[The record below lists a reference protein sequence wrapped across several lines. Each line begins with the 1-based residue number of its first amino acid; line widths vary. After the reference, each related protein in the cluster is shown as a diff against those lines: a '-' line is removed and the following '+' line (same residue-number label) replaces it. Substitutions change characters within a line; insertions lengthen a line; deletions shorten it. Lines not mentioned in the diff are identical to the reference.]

1 MDKTLKTLPAE
12 LIDKINF
19 YNLSGRQILERL
31 AEETYIDENQ
41 VLHLSRTFRL
51 LFPQMQRFSIPLSEF
66 KYPDFDES
74 AMPEVKPPNP
84 TSSPSHMMFQPW
96 DITGSPPL
104 KRLGWEVYD
113 ENVEIR
119 LGEYDGL
126 VEGDLEKMLSSRF
139 AFKGNSAPLLSSED
153 FMIWPNHNNIQHI
166 SVAPHDQKIYIRFE
180 NVGPYRRHPDL
191 HIEVKPIQVN
201 NRGGFV
207 RGEIVAR
214 MEEYREPSGTK
225 QQRKRAREE

>member
-1 MDKTLKTLPAE
+1 MDKTLKTLPAD

-41 VLHLSRTFRL
+41 VLHLSPTFRL
-51 LFPQMQRFSIPLSEF
+51 LFPEMQRFSIPLSEF

-74 AMPEVKPPNP
+74 VMPPEVKPPNP
-84 TSSPSHMMFQPW
+84 TSSPSYMMFQPW

-104 KRLGWEVYD
+104 KPLDWKVYD
-113 ENVEIR
+113 ENVEIK

-126 VEGDLEKMLSSRF
+126 VEGGPEKMLSSRF
-139 AFKGNSAPLLSSED
+139 ASEGMSFED
-153 FMIWPNHNNIQHI
+153 HFFIPEDGNIQAI
-166 SVAPHDQKIYIRFE
+166 QVEPYSKKIIINFE
-180 NVGPYRRHPDL
+180 DVGPYRRRPEL

-214 MEEYREPSGTK
+214 MEEINEPYGK
-225 QQRKRAREE
+225 RQQSSTRKRAREE